1 MFLFRPQ
8 HSFQQPV
15 FQNINGNT
23 FDTTEYAL
31 FFPFFFSSVTKDHII
46 YFGRNS
52 TDDRKASIFRLS
64 VVFTIG
70 FNGAR

>member
-8 HSFQQPV
+8 HSFQPV

-23 FDTTEYAL
+23 FDTNEYAL
-31 FFPFFFSSVTKDHII
+31 FFFFPSMTKDHII
-46 YFGRNS
+46 YFGQNS